1 MLAGNGL
8 FKEALVNP
16 LQHHLWQGTIDLILC
31 ITTQDAGI
39 AR

>member
-8 FKEALVNP
+8 FKEPLVNP

-31 ITTQDAGI
+31 ITTQNAGI